1 MSAEARA
8 EPEALERFREELR
21 RWLGANLPARPDF
34 ALPQNAL
41 TVTTEAQLEWLRA
54 WHHRLYDA
62 GYVGTEWPEA
72 YGGRGLARGHQRV
85 VDQETARAG
94 APFLV
99 NNVALAWAGPII
111 LHHGTEAQK
120 RRYLSKL
127 LACEEIWCQG
137 FSEPEAG
144 SDLASL
150 QTRAR
155 RDGDAFVIDG
165 HKVWTSLGQFADHMI
180 LLARTD
186 PAAAKHAGIS
196 YFLAPMRVPGVEVRP
211 LVKLTGEGGFNQVLL
226 HEARIPADTL
236 LGREGEGWKLAV
248 ATLSFE
254 RGASEGSGGASDMG
268 GGNVDDLLAL
278 ARRLGPAVT
287 GDPVLR
293 DRLAAFVVEATALR
307 LNAERA
313 RIPGLVADR
322 PMALPLMS
330 KLAGS
335 EHAQRLADFG
345 CELQGSA
352 ASLWPG
358 DPDALDEGLWPK
370 AYLHSFAL
378 TIAGGTSEILR
389 NPLGEKVLGLPKSR

>member
-1 MSAEARA
+1 VSAAPRA
-8 EPEALERFREELR
+8 EPGALERFREELR
-21 RWLGANLPARPDF
+21 RWLAANRPPPPGF
-34 ALPQNAL
+34 PLPQNAL
-41 TVTTEAQLEWLRA
+41 SVTTEAQLEWLRA
-54 WHHRLYDA
+54 WQRRLYEA
-62 GYVGTEWPEA
+62 GYVGVEWPEA

-111 LHHGTEAQK
+111 LHHGTEAQR
-120 RRYLSKL
+120 RRYLKPL

-155 RDGDAFVIDG
+155 RDGDAWVIDG

-186 PAAAKHAGIS
+186 PDAPKHAGIS
-196 YFLAPMRVPGVEVRP
+196 YFLAPMGVPGVEVRP
-211 LVKLTGEGGFNQVLL
+211 LVKMTGEGGFNQVLF

-268 GGNVDDLLAL
+268 GGSVDDLLAL
-278 ARRLGPAVT
+278 ARRLGPTVT
-287 GDPVLR
+287 EDPVRR
-293 DRLAAFVVEATALR
+293 DRLAAFVIEATALR
-307 LNAERA
+307 LDGERA
-313 RIPGLVADR
+313 RIPALVADR
-322 PMALPLMS
+322 PMALPLMA
-330 KLAGS
+330 KLAAS
-335 EHAQRLADFG
+335 EHAQRLADFA
-345 CELQGSA
+345 CELQGPA
-352 ASLWPG
+352 ATLWQG
-358 DPDALDEGLWPK
+358 DPQAIDDGRWPR
-370 AYLHSFAL
+370 AYLNSFAL

-389 NPLGEKVLGLPKSR
+389 NVLGEKVLGLPKSR